1 MYTPVNGLGNCSGTD
16 SEPDLVASTGNQR
29 KVRFSRVAEVRE
41 MSAREALH
49 ANLARLSYAASL
61 RAASALRRAENR
73 LGVLETAQLALTFN
87 FLWFIGNYS
96 YQVFL
101 CFYLYQYL

>member
-1 MYTPVNGLGNCSGTD
+1 MSNSPLLIIDTPALESYNIFLKMYYCFLGN
-16 SEPDLVASTGNQR
+16 R

-61 RAASALRRAENR
+61 RATSALRRAANR
-73 LGVLETAQLALTFN
+73 
-87 FLWFIGNYS
+87 
-96 YQVFL
+96 
-101 CFYLYQYL
+101 

>member
-1 MYTPVNGLGNCSGTD
+1 MPGRGYQVCLGRTLSRGEGKLIWLENGEKEAISSSLYYLGFLEEYQVVWNFIHPCSVLGNK
-16 SEPDLVASTGNQR
+16 

-61 RAASALRRAENR
+61 RAATALRRAANR
-73 LGVLETAQLALTFN
+73 
-87 FLWFIGNYS
+87 
-96 YQVFL
+96 
-101 CFYLYQYL
+101 